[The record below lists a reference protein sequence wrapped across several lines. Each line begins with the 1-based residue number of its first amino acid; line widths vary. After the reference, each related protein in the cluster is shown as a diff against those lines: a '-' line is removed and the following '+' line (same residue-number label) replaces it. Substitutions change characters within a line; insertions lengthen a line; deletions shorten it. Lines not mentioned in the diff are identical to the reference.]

1 MFNPI
6 PVRERWCNNEESI
19 QEFLCTSWL
28 LCCFSFISL
37 GEISL
42 SLCLSASLNVCASI
56 LTSLLFFV
64 GFLHVF
70 FVWRFVFPLD
80 LYEMTRRP
88 PVRNVTLFEEVLAD
102 TCVLHYFVL
111 LSVTAFLLSHLHEA
125 FLLFSSR
132 CLLHLMHNTK
142 RVTRRNAQVRFHSKL
157 KWKNLTLYDRNKKG
171 FHSKTF
177 K

>member
-1 MFNPI
+1 MFNPV

-28 LCCFSFISL
+28 LRCFSFISL

-56 LTSLLFFV
+56 LTSLFV
-64 GFLHVF
+64 CFFLHVF
-70 FVWRFVFPLD
+70 LCLKVCVFPLD

-88 PVRNVTLFEEVLAD
+88 TPRNVTLFEEVLAD

-111 LSVTAFLLSHLHEA
+111 LSVTAFLFSHLHEA

-132 CLLHLMHNTK
+132 CLLHLMHDTR

-157 KWKNLTLYDRNKKG
+157 KWKN
-171 FHSKTF
+171 
-177 K
+177 